1 MSDKIRLTKKQVLFI
16 TEMLD
21 EPNAERAAERFMEI
35 LAEERVDPAEISV
48 YIDKIVIRMVNKK

>member
-1 MSDKIRLTKKQVLFI
+1 LSDKIRLTKKQVLFI